1 MTKRTL
7 ASLLLIISVTH
18 AHAQAVRS
26 ARTESAAAESAAPAK
41 AHARVA
47 RKVDEFGRLHG
58 CSGGARLD
66 NFVIELM
73 NEADSKAYIVARD
86 ARGKLPGAAH
96 AWGEY
101 FLHYFNELRGMDASR
116 FVLVDGASVPDDDLK
131 MELWLVPYG
140 AEPPRVKP
148 PGKDDARPFSGKFVE
163 MSVYSDTVFYDTDG
177 PDAGSFNDGVL
188 YAAYSGL
195 LKKQTDSQG
204 YLVVYSPHGAAP
216 GYWRRAGTREQ
227 QKLSR
232 DGLAPERMTVING
245 GTLPVKA
252 KPPAGEEEEEN
263 YGSVHLWIGAKNA
276 PPVKHVAEEDA
287 LTEALLVGGNNFL
300 NEEKETADW
309 LLNNLADMM
318 RADSRSVGCIV
329 VHPGDGSTA
338 PTGAGGSEETTP
350 DVFKMAQSWKAEL
363 LKKYGFDPNRVVIL
377 SGPAEGW
384 SAGKLEVWAVPYGV
398 PLPDPF
404 AEAVREADAED
415 GGEEQGGEEAP
426 PPPPARTEGV
436 NLKWQ

>member
-18 AHAQAVRS
+18 AHAQAVRP

-41 AHARVA
+41 PRAAAA
-47 RKVDEFGRLHG
+47 RKIDEFGRLYG

-66 NFVIELM
+66 NFAIELQ

-86 ARGKLPGAAH
+86 ASGKLPGTAH

-101 FLHYFNELRGMDASR
+101 FLRYFNELRGMEASR
-116 FVLVDGASVPDDDLK
+116 FALVDGASVAGDDLK
-131 MELWLVPYG
+131 MELWLVPFG

-177 PDAGSFNDGVL
+177 SEAGSFNDGIL
-188 YAAYSGL
+188 YAAYRGL

-204 YLVVYSPHGAAP
+204 YLVVYSPHDAPP

-227 QKLSR
+227 QKLSW
-232 DGLAPERMTVING
+232 DGLAPERMTVVNG
-245 GTLPVKA
+245 GALPVKA
-252 KPPAGEEEEEN
+252 KPPVGEEAEET
-263 YGSVHLWIGAKNA
+263 YGSVQLWVGAKDA
-276 PPVKHVAEEDA
+276 PPVKHVEEENA
-287 LTEALLVGGNNFL
+287 LTEALLVGGDSVL
-300 NEEKETADW
+300 YAEKKAADW

-318 RADSRSVGCIV
+318 RADARSVGCIV
-329 VHPGDGSTA
+329 VYPGDGSTV
-338 PTGAGGSEETTP
+338 PTGAGGTEETPP
-350 DVFKMAQSWKAEL
+350 DVFKMAQSWRAEL
-363 LKKYGFDPNRVVIL
+363 LKKHGFEPNRVVIL
-377 SGPAEGW
+377 SGPAEDW
-384 SAGKLEVWAVPYGV
+384 SAGKLEVWAVPYGA

-404 AEAVREADAED
+404 AEAVREAGAED
-415 GGEEQGGEEAP
+415 GGEEQGGEETQ

-436 NLKWQ
+436 N